1 MRAPPENA
9 NAALAGGGAAKEIDC
24 QGRQFSLNTT
34 ALPTQ
39 GPARAAR
46 PLFRTFLRG
55 YGYTDGEGKR

>member
-24 QGRQFSLNTT
+24 QGRQLSLNTT
-34 ALPTQ
+34 ALLTQ
-39 GPARAAR
+39 GPPRAAR
-46 PLFRTFLRG
+46 PFRTFLRG